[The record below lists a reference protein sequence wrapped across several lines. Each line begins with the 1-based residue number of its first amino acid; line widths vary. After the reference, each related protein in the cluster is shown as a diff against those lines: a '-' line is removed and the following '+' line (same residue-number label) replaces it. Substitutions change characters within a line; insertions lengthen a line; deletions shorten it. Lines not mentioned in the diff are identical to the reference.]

1 MAKMHVSINVRD
13 LARSLTFYQAF
24 FGITPHKIRPGYAN
38 FDLAEP
44 PLKFALN
51 ERNVAPESG
60 SLNHLGFQVATL
72 AEVEAAKARLQQ
84 AGLATFDETDTVCCY
99 AKQDKIWA
107 HDPDGNAWEVYVLT
121 DDLLDGSADALA
133 NQPMAMQPPSL
144 RGTTI
149 ISLQPVAAAGV
160 APRVCCDDA

>member
-13 LARSLTFYQAF
+13 LARSLAFYQAF
-24 FGITPHKIRPGYAN
+24 FGVAAHKIRPGYAN

-51 ERNVAPESG
+51 ERSVAPESG

-99 AKQDKIWA
+99 ARQDKIWA

-121 DDLLDGSADALA
+121 DDLLDSNAGTPAS
-133 NQPMAMQPPSL
+133 QPMAMQPPSL
-144 RGTTI
+144 PATAV
-149 ISLQPVAAAGV
+149 ISLQPVAAIGA